1 MAMDYDSIIFS
12 EGKKL
17 SELIQTWHESVNNR
31 HDLIK
36 LFDSNNINSESN
48 SIIKFTIINLELC
61 LGIGQKPVPTAVQYL
76 RSIDPMRKYL
86 WLRKKLKLNE
96 FYSLDMTHF
105 QDNSCRDQHKNSF
118 GTFEITINL
127 SELYA
132 GIHKLFKTEYNLEDE
147 SDALFIGFFHDDE
160 KIFNKLCNK
169 YSPET
174 ITKFFNHINDKL
186 KDDEDNISLFTNF
199 LKYRNDKKGY

>member
-1 MAMDYDSIIFS
+1 MAMYYDNIKFS
-12 EGKKL
+12 DGEKL
-17 SELIQTWHESVNNR
+17 SELIQTWYEIVDNR

-36 LFDSNNINSESN
+36 LFDSNNINSKSN

-76 RSIDPMRKYL
+76 RSIDPMKKYL

-127 SELYA
+127 SELYVS
-132 GIHKLFKTEYNLEDE
+132 IHKLYKTEYDIDE
-147 SDALFIGFFHDDE
+147 LSESLFIAFFHNDE
-160 KIFNKLCNK
+160 KIFNKLCNS
-169 YSPET
+169 YFPED
-174 ITKFFNHINDKL
+174 ITRVFNHTSDKL
-186 KDDEDNISLFTNF
+186 KDDEDNISLFTDF

>member
-1 MAMDYDSIIFS
+1 MAMDYDSIKIA

-17 SELIQTWHESVNNR
+17 SELIQTWHENVNNR
-31 HDLIK
+31 HELMK
-36 LFDSNNINSESN
+36 LFDLNNINAQSN
-48 SIIKFTIINLELC
+48 SIIKFTVVNLELC
-61 LGIGQKPVPTAVQYL
+61 LGIGEKPIPTATQYL

-86 WLRKKLKLNE
+86 WLRKKLNLNE
-96 FYSLDMTHF
+96 FYLLNMTHF

-127 SELYA
+127 SELYT

-160 KIFNKLCNK
+160 KIFNKLCNN
-169 YSPET
+169 YSHET
-174 ITKFFNHINDKL
+174 ITKFFNHISDKL
-186 KDDEDNISLFTNF
+186 KDDEDNLSLFSDF
-199 LKYRNDKKGY
+199 LMYREKKGY